1 MDVGRTTHNGLGPP
15 SSITNLKDSLQLGS
29 VEAFSP
35 LRFLSDNSSFLA
47 RDRMHQSLVCS
58 FRSFACSWHLSGNCF
73 LLIFLTSQ
81 LFPLPSPPSHSFSPH
96 PSSAVSQRMSHSC
109 PAYNQASL
117 LPGASSCVW
126 QFTCTHT
133 KHLGV
138 VVKVCSYWFF
148 SNRKSLK

>member
-58 FRSFACSWHLSGNCF
+58 FRSFACSWHLGGNCL
-73 LLIFLTSQ
+73 LLIF
-81 LFPLPSPPSHSFSPH
+81 FNKPVV
-96 PSSAVSQRMSHSC
+96 PSSQSSLSQFFTTPFLC
-109 PAYNQASL
+109 CLPEDAPL
-117 LPGASSCVW
+117 LPRIQPGLPTPW
-126 QFTCTHT
+126 
-133 KHLGV
+133 
-138 VVKVCSYWFF
+138 
-148 SNRKSLK
+148 SLKLCVTIHMYSHKATGGWWWGFVATDSSLTGKA